1 MEIIFR
7 NEYALVN
14 YDLTIEETECFVN
27 LSFDDYESEEDFRKA
42 AQEVID
48 IKFNRPEYNETR
60 KLGRHRTDT
69 VSYDVDGEKVINAD
83 EALYQK
89 AINKAEFTKF
99 ENEKRRQ
106 ARIDEAIEI
115 AKAILKEKE
124 YKLFM
129 AITYEGYS
137 EQEYAEMTGDS
148 ANNVSHKY
156 RRILRKID
164 KKRPFYTHEVAY
176 K

>member
-1 MEIIFR
+1 MEFYFQEGFKR
-7 NEYALVN
+7 VV
-14 YDLTIEETECFVN
+14 YDFTEDVVGIWVG
-27 LSFDDYESEEDFRKA
+27 LSVDDYESKEDFRKA

-60 KLGRHRTDT
+60 KLGRHRTDM

-83 EALYQK
+83 EAIYQK
-89 AINKAEFTKF
+89 AINKAEFTKY
-99 ENEKRRQ
+99 ENEQRRQ

-115 AKAILKEKE
+115 AKKILKEKE
-124 YKLFM
+124 YKLFI

-137 EQEYAEMTGDS
+137 EQEYAELTSDS

-156 RRILRKID
+156 RRILKKID
-164 KKRPFYTHEVAY
+164 KKRPFYSAEVAY